1 MRATFDG
8 GGGTVEPIRK
18 RDMKALKI
26 ASLVIAAIVVV
37 AALVLIVGIPSG
49 FLTSGITERVERETG
64 YRLNVA
70 GSARIGLWP
79 SLHVTMRD
87 VTLERLK
94 IGRAFV

>member
-8 GGGTVEPIRK
+8 GGRAVEPIWK

-26 ASLVIAAIVVV
+26 ASLAIAAIVVV
-37 AALVLIVGIPSG
+37 AALLLIVGIPSS
-49 FLTSGITERVERETG
+49 FLTSGIAERVERETG

-87 VTLERLK
+87 VTLERDRK
-94 IGRAFV
+94 SVV